1 MEGIT
6 WRRRAKNAR
15 RRLIHYHPCILWGVE
30 KRVVS
35 VNPVVNTANTQ
46 TQRKKRKK
54 KEKKADMERRSK
66 WKEPRKVGGGDE
78 TRQKRKKEK

>member
-1 MEGIT
+1 MQDGGSSII
-6 WRRRAKNAR
+6 
-15 RRLIHYHPCILWGVE
+15 IHVLFVFFVGGWVGQ

-46 TQRKKRKK
+46 TQG
-54 KEKKADMERRSK
+54 KEKREADTERRSK

-78 TRQKRKKEK
+78 TRQKKNKK